1 MSRHGTCNNIVT
13 NRQSSLHTS
22 LINCHFIASKGD
34 TFMGKKIKVLF
45 ICVHNS
51 ARSQMAEAFLRQ
63 MAGDRFEAQSAGLEP
78 GALNPLAV
86 ETMAEVDIDISA
98 NQTKSVFDLF
108 KNGDMFNYVITVCD
122 GANAERCPIFPGI
135 TQRLHWSFADPSA
148 LEGTHEEKLEAVR
161 RIRDEIKAAV
171 ELFVEQIVV

>member
-1 MSRHGTCNNIVT
+1 
-13 NRQSSLHTS
+13 
-22 LINCHFIASKGD
+22 
-34 TFMGKKIKVLF
+34 MGKKIKVLF